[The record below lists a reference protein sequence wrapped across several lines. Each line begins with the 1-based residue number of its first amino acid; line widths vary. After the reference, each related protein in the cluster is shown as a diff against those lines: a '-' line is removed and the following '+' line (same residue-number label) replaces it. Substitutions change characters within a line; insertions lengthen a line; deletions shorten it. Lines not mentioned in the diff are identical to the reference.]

1 MHHKIP
7 AGFQLFFQY
16 HQCTR
21 LRKHYKNPI
30 IIVEGNIDDIEKITE
45 NPLVFY
51 GALAA
56 VAIEFKIP
64 IIPTPSA
71 AHTAKLLL
79 SLCASKE
86 NLPQGPF
93 IKKIKKSSDVS
104 SQQMSVLAS
113 LPGVGPKLA
122 ARLLERFGTPL
133 EVMKA
138 SHSELARIEGLG
150 SARAKKILLM
160 MGSKNPGHK
169 KTGQK
174 KLS

>member
-1 MHHKIP
+1 
-7 AGFQLFFQY
+7 
-16 HQCTR
+16 
-21 LRKHYKNPI
+21 
-30 IIVEGNIDDIEKITE
+30 
-45 NPLVFY
+45 
-51 GALAA
+51 
-56 VAIEFKIP
+56 
-64 IIPTPSA
+64 
-71 AHTAKLLL
+71 
-79 SLCASKE
+79 
-86 NLPQGPF
+86 
-93 IKKIKKSSDVS
+93 
-104 SQQMSVLAS
+104 MSVLAS